1 MDMPKNKKT
10 SKHSAGIT
18 LIELLIAVALSA
30 IVGLTILAA
39 FSAGLKAYHKAQNMS
54 GPRTDVLIAFEKI
67 ERDLKNALI
76 WEGIGF
82 KGNDTNVSFPTLV
95 RKMEKNEDDEEQP
108 VETEELVLGGISYV
122 MDWSKKA
129 LIRKEA
135 VYPFDWNSSGAAEE
149 PLAEIETVKINYY
162 YRDPETQHYN
172 WTSSWTKPGLPV
184 AVRVTISFQGLEGNE
199 EITRIIM
206 LSV

>member
-1 MDMPKNKKT
+1 MDMLKKKKMIKN
-10 SKHSAGIT
+10 SAGIT

-30 IVGLTILAA
+30 IVGLTILSA

-54 GPRTDVLIAFEKI
+54 GPRTDVLITFEKM
-67 ERDLKNALI
+67 ERDFKNAFG

-95 RKMEKNEDDEEQP
+95 YKTEQEEDDQGETVESEQ
-108 VETEELVLGGISYV
+108 LVLGGISYV
-122 MDWSKKA
+122 MDWSKKT

-135 VYPFDWNSSGAAEE
+135 VYPFDWNDSGIKDE
-149 PLAEIETVKINYY
+149 PLAEIEAIKINYY
-162 YRDPETQHYN
+162 YRDPETQIYN
-172 WTSSWTKPGLPV
+172 WISSWTQPGLPV
-184 AVRVTISFQGLEGNE
+184 AVRVTITFQGVEGSE